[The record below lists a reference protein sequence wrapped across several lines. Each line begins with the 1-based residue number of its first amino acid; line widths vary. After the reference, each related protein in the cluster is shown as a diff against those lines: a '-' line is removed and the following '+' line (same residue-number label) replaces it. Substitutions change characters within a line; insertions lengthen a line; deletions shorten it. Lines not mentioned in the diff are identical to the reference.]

1 MYRYN
6 NNNITTIKNKRIREA
21 KQIRFLIFSFI
32 LFFVSLPTSFLLLH
46 AQTWGLDRA
55 LSETLFFIVLMISG
69 ITLLIGLY
77 LPLILH
83 MIEGE

>member
-1 MYRYN
+1 MYRN
-6 NNNITTIKNKRIREA
+6 NSIDYKTKRIRER

-32 LFFVSLPTSFLLLH
+32 LFFISLPTSFILLH
-46 AQTWGLDRA
+46 AQTWGMDRTV
-55 LSETLFFIVLMISG
+55 SESLFFIVLMISG